1 MSCLKTFTMVAV
13 EHDTYDD
20 NESDVTLC
28 LSAVY
33 DLLCMKLDMMNEY
46 TNKLLTVDS

>member
-1 MSCLKTFTMVAV
+1 MMAV
-13 EHDTYDD
+13 EHGTYDD

-33 DLLCMKLDMMNEY
+33 GLLCIKLDMMNEY
-46 TNKLLTVDS
+46 NNK